1 MAEVF
6 LCGGELSAPIE
17 LTIGAKFPRWPAASA
32 LLTPSAASGAVTQ
45 LGLQAAANAV
55 LADATHLSLH
65 TADPGATGA
74 EEIAEMRTAASLAY
88 ATGSIRVT
96 AQTDGA
102 VSTSTVTA
110 THWGAWK
117 VT

>member
-1 MAEVF
+1 MAETF
-6 LCGGELSAPIE
+6 LIGGALAAPIV
-17 LTIGAKFPRWPAASA
+17 LTSGEKLPRWPAATA
-32 LLTPSAASGAVTQ
+32 LLTPGDDDGTVIAAR
-45 LGLQAAANAV
+45 LQAAAEAV

-74 EEIAEMRTAASLAY
+74 NEIAEMRTAASLAY
-88 ATGSIRVT
+88 ATGAIRVT
-96 AQTDGA
+96 AQTYGA
-102 VSTSTVTA
+102 TSTSTVTA